1 MLIKGK
7 KEQLEEVDGD
17 PYKYFLLAGRK
28 SIAVSVLYRYKP
40 FLILGIQTTEVRNF
54 IDHSF

>member
-28 SIAVSVLYRYKP
+28 SIAVSVLYRYKQ
-40 FLILGIQTTEVRNF
+40 FLILDFGIQTG
-54 IDHSF
+54 